1 MAEADGRIV
10 IDTAIDTSGVTAGSK
25 NIEAAVKKTAAR
37 LERIVNQAKANMQVA
52 LSSGA
57 PASLDAELKQT
68 SAALSDATN
77 KLQNFVEFGGKADMP
92 AFKFMLR
99 DVETLQAKLAQLQ
112 AQKNAMNASDASM
125 GGGGTEQNTYRLG
138 NAFASL
144 HARIAEYVRESKT
157 AQSVQ
162 LLFSRSMG
170 AIDGAVN
177 GLRGKLQQAVASIK
191 NYISHTQKVKKSSSI
206 GAKGMAMLGLG
217 VSSLLGALSG
227 LRQGMI
233 DGLQNLSKF
242 DKGSNAALS
251 SMKSSL
257 SQVKN
262 SLATAFS
269 PILTAIAPAINTLL
283 GLISKALN
291 AIGEFVAALT
301 GQNTF
306 TRATAVQ
313 ENFAESLGGTASAAK
328 EAQKQ
333 MSGLDEMTTWQSKS
347 SGGGGGGGG
356 GAGAGAFETVD
367 ITNSPIAN
375 FANQIKD
382 MIAKQDFRGVGD
394 LVAQKMNAAIGSW
407 DGAGAGKRLSDG
419 IKGAL
424 DTAIGFL
431 QGTDWQN
438 MGRQVAN
445 FITAI
450 DWSGI
455 TSRLFEGLGSV
466 LGGIAG
472 FIWGLISDAWGN
484 VVSWWRDVAI
494 EDGKFT
500 MAGLLNG
507 IWEGIKGIGTWI
519 YDHIFKPFVDGFCKA
534 FGIHSPSTVLY
545 DLGLNI
551 VQGLINAVKSIPQKA
566 KQIFESARSGIKNVL
581 NSISSFLGSTFK
593 TDWSKKIGALGDPL
607 NALLTNIKNIWNNG
621 IKPTFNGIVTFIKG
635 TFTGDW
641 KKAWT
646 GVKTAFS
653 GVFTTLKS
661 IAKAPL
667 NSIIGLINGLITA
680 LNSMIRGLNK
690 IKVNIPSWVPG
701 LGGQSIGFNIPQIS
715 KVPYLATGAV
725 IPPNAPFAAV
735 LGDQR
740 HGTNLEAPESL
751 IRQIVREESGRGG
764 GSWTFTA
771 QINRRTLFREMIEE
785 AKLQQARTGKDPFA
799 LA

>member
-1 MAEADGRIV
+1 MEADGRIV
-10 IDTAIDTSGVTAGSK
+10 IDTAIDTDGFTAGSK
-25 NIEAAVKKTAAR
+25 DIEAAAKRTASKLDSIVK
-37 LERIVNQAKANMQVA
+37 QAKANMQEA

-57 PASLDAELKQT
+57 PTNLDDALKQT
-68 SAALSDATN
+68 SAALDEATN
-77 KLQNFVEFGGKADMP
+77 KLQNFVEIGGTSEAP
-92 AFKFMLR
+92 AFKWMMQDIENLK
-99 DVETLQAKLAQLQ
+99 AKMAQLQ
-112 AQKNAMNASDASM
+112 AQKDAMNASDASM

-138 NAFASL
+138 NAFAAL
-144 HARIAEYVRESKT
+144 RARIAEYVRESKT

-170 AIDGAVN
+170 AIDGAVD

-217 VSSLLGALSG
+217 VSSLLGALSQ
-227 LRQGMI
+227 LRQGMVE
-233 DGLQNLSKF
+233 GLQNLSKF
-242 DKGSNAALS
+242 DKGTNASLS

-306 TRATAVQ
+306 TRATTVQ

-356 GAGAGAFETVD
+356 GGSGAGAFETVD

-394 LVAQKMNAAIGSW
+394 LVAQKMNAAIGAW
-407 DGAGAGKRLSDG
+407 DGAGAGKKLSDG
-419 IKGAL
+419 IKSAL

-455 TSRLFEGLGSV
+455 TNRLFEGLGSV

-472 FIWGLISDAWGN
+472 FIWGLISDAWAN
-484 VVSWWRDVAI
+484 VVTWWRDVAM
-494 EDGKFT
+494 EDGQFT
-500 MAGLLNG
+500 MEGLLNG
-507 IWEGIKGIGTWI
+507 IWEGIKNIGKWI
-519 YDHIFKPFVDGFCKA
+519 YDNIFQPFVDGFCKA

-566 KQIFESARSGIKNVL
+566 KQIFESARNSIKTVL
-581 NSISSFLGSTFK
+581 NSISSFLGTTFK
-593 TDWSKKIGALGDPL
+593 TDWSKKLGALGDPL
-607 NALLTNIKNIWNNG
+607 NALLTNIKNVWNG
-621 IKPTFNGIVTFIKG
+621 IKTTFNGIITFVKG
-635 TFTGDW
+635 VFTGDW

-661 IAKAPL
+661 VAKAPL
-667 NSIIGLINGLITA
+667 NSIVGLINGLITA

-701 LGGQSIGFNIPQIS
+701 LGGKSIGFNIPQIS

-725 IPPNAPFAAV
+725 IPPNAPFTAV